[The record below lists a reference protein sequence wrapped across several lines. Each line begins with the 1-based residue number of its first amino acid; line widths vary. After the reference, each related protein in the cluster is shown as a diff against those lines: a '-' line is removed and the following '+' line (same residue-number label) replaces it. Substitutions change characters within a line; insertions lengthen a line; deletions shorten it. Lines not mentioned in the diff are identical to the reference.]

1 MAPSSHRAV
10 APRFRLVLP
19 LQTPPGM
26 TPLHMIREV
35 PRRIESWPMIWK
47 LLLCSTV
54 SMTIAIVAFAWY
66 AASRPKHCPIPTI
79 TLTIPKSLERDHRA
93 LRVKRIAD
101 PMRAMCARPVHPRH
115 VLVSH

>member
-1 MAPSSHRAV
+1 
-10 APRFRLVLP
+10 
-19 LQTPPGM
+19 M
-26 TPLHMIREV
+26 TPLHLIREV

-79 TLTIPKSLERDHRA
+79 TLTIPRSIDHRVSR
-93 LRVKRIAD
+93 LHRVANHAI
-101 PMRAMCARPVHPRH
+101 CSRH
-115 VLVSH
+115 ALVSAGSR